1 MTQEV
6 INNGSYVDDPTA
18 EDAYTAFGKV
28 NNNFNDLYPTSLGAM
43 VLGGAT
49 SGSILELPAG
59 TSAAQLLSMS
69 SGASGLVP
77 AWDNGPQAFNI
88 YMTGTSPTYAN
99 STWAIVPVN
108 TTDFDTT
115 GAFNTSTYQFTPT
128 VAGYYLFN
136 GYAAIPGSSAY
147 LADLA
152 LYKNGTIHN
161 GGPLA
166 SGFSC
171 GITAIV
177 YMNGSTD
184 YIEMYYRQL
193 SGSSQSLATGIQN
206 TYLQG
211 MLIK

>member
-1 MTQEV
+1 MTQET
-6 INNGSYVDDPTA
+6 INVGAAPNDGLGDPA
-18 EDAYTAFGKV
+18 RTAFQKV
-28 NNNFNDLYPTSLGAM
+28 NNDFNDLYPTSLGAM

-59 TSAAQLLSMS
+59 SATAQLLSMS

-115 GAFNTSTYQFTPT
+115 GAFDTSTYQFKPT

-136 GYAAIPGSSAY
+136 GYAAIPGASAY

-152 LYKNGTIHN
+152 LYKNGAIHN

-184 YIEMYYRQL
+184 YIEMWYRQL

-211 MLIK
+211 ALIK